1 MLQVL
6 INIVIERRMI
16 WTEDNGEDRRGRWGQ
31 FLLLAHIK
39 MSYGEKPRGKKRSFT
54 FFTKTVG
61 KIPKGD

>member
-1 MLQVL
+1 ML

-16 WTEDNGEDRRGRWGQ
+16 RTQDKGENRGGGRQ

-39 MSYGEKPRGKKRSFT
+39 MSYEGKPRGKKRSFT
-54 FFTKTVG
+54 FFPKAVG